1 MSLNPVHGTV
11 YSMQHY
17 VFKSVIDLRR
27 VSGFFQVHRFPP
39 PIKLTATIQL
49 KYCWSGIKHHKLNQ
63 IKSMCVLSSLLLS
76 VELSTIF
83 DTVLRFWWFYPTCLE
98 TRDPN
103 GDNIGFFCMWRV
115 LFFNQYWWF
124 FFCVFSIKLSMK
136 YVNRFCMSLTVLKK

>member
-17 VFKSVIDLRR
+17 VFKSVIDLRQ

-103 GDNIGFFCMWRV
+103 GANIGFFACGGFYF
-115 LFFNQYWWF
+115 LINIDDFFSV
-124 FFCVFSIKLSMK
+124 C
-136 YVNRFCMSLTVLKK
+136 SL